1 MNSRII
7 HNKLKTKSS
16 SRFSTAMPLEKLE
29 AVTDTPVSNPQAA
42 AVRATAN
49 QQEID
54 SVRVDSGLCD
64 LILTSS
70 SWHAPCRE
78 VCVDV

>member
-1 MNSRII
+1 
-7 HNKLKTKSS
+7 
-16 SRFSTAMPLEKLE
+16 MPLEKLE

-54 SVRVDSGLCD
+54 SVRVDSGLG
-64 LILTSS
+64 
-70 SWHAPCRE
+70 
-78 VCVDV
+78 VCVCVCEYSVKSVHVNMEIGSVGPDSA